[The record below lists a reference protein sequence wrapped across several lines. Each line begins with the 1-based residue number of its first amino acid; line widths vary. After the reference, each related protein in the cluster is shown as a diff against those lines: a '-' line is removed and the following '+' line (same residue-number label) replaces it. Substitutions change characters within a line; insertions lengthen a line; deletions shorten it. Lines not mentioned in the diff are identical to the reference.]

1 MFELDIEMLKEQG
14 LQLVDSAKK
23 TAQDLADKGKNK
35 LDLLNQQARLSKAQR
50 QLGALVY
57 SLHKA
62 GEENPPWSRS
72 ISTPWPR
79 SRRLLRRSRPT

>member
-50 QLGALVY
+50 QLGAACTRPVRRT
-57 SLHKA
+57 
-62 GEENPPWSRS
+62 PPWSRS

-79 SRRLLRRSRPT
+79 SRRPLRRSRPT

>member
-23 TAQDLADKGKNK
+23 TAQDLADKGKSK

-62 GEENPPWSRS
+62 GDRKSVGRERV
-72 ISTPWPR
+72 
-79 SRRLLRRSRPT
+79 